1 MIKYVITLLFIS
13 LFFLSLFF
21 TGHGGLVPTN
31 QLVYELGSPGTSWLD
46 RQKVEERLKQLPSDE
61 VLPILL
67 FEVAKGMPDGPIW
80 SSAGPNHDKNAPPE
94 WQAYYAVYRVW
105 EYHLKGAPS
114 QVMGEL
120 LLTLLKEANT
130 PAAKITV
137 IEGLFRHWIPKA
149 EKPIAELLQDSS
161 EDYTVRWSSAQVL
174 LRHIGIAH
182 HNRVLE
188 MAKSESGQSKYRLFV
203 LLVEPPYAK
212 QSGVDSDVVCLGFGM
227 IKEERKVDPDYNST
241 AYFIAR
247 YLETYLS
254 QRFAPDQY
262 LKKYQDKHG
271 LNDSFFRDTVDN
283 ALKWWTENMLRFIYP
298 GKKGSGLN
306 HLLEIFIQ
314 RRG

>member
-1 MIKYVITLLFIS
+1 MTKYVIILLFIA
-13 LFFLSLFF
+13 LFFLSSIFA
-21 TGHGGLVPTN
+21 GHGGSEPIS
-31 QLVYELGSPGTSWLD
+31 QLVYELGSPGTLWQD

-80 SSAGPNHDKNAPPE
+80 SSAGAEHDKDAPPE
-94 WQAYYAVYRVW
+94 WQAYYAVFRVW
-105 EYHLKGAPS
+105 KYHLKGTPS

-137 IEGLFRHWIPKA
+137 INGLFWHWIPKA
-149 EKPIAELLQDSS
+149 EKPIAYLLQDSS
-161 EDYTVRWSSAQVL
+161 EDFSVRWSSAQVL
-174 LRHIGIAH
+174 LRHIGIAY

-188 MAKSESGQSKYRLFV
+188 MAETESGQSKYRLFV

-212 QSGVDSDVVCLGFGM
+212 RTGVDSDVVWLGFEM
-227 IKEERKVDPDYNST
+227 IEEERKADPDRDSA

-283 ALKWWTENMLRFIYP
+283 ALKWWAENMQKYN
-298 GKKGSGLN
+298 KEK
-306 HLLEIFIQ
+306 
-314 RRG
+314 

>member
-1 MIKYVITLLFIS
+1 MIKYVIILLFIS
-13 LFFLSLFF
+13 LFFLSSIFA
-21 TGHGGLVPTN
+21 GHSGFEPIN
-31 QLVYELGSPGTSWLD
+31 QLVYELGSLGTSWQD

-67 FEVAKGMPDGPIW
+67 LEVAKGMPDGPIW

-105 EYHLKGAPS
+105 KYHLKGAPS

-120 LLTLLKEANT
+120 LLTLLKETNT

-137 IEGLFRHWIPKA
+137 IDGLFRHWIPKA
-149 EKPIAELLQDSS
+149 EKPIAELLQDSR

-174 LRHIGIAH
+174 LRHIGIAY

-212 QSGVDSDVVCLGFGM
+212 HSGVDSDVVCLGFGM
-227 IKEERKVDPDYNST
+227 IEKERKADPDYDST

-247 YLETYLS
+247 YLETYLN

-262 LKKYQDKHG
+262 LEKYQDKHG

-283 ALKWWTENMLRFIYP
+283 ALKWWTENMLKYN
-298 GKKGSGLN
+298 K
-306 HLLEIFIQ
+306 E
-314 RRG
+314 

>member
-1 MIKYVITLLFIS
+1 MIKYVIILLFIS
-13 LFFLSLFF
+13 LFFLSSIFA
-21 TGHGGLVPTN
+21 GHGDLEPTN
-31 QLVYELGSPGTSWLD
+31 QLVYELGSPGTSWQD

-80 SSAGPNHDKNAPPE
+80 SSAGPDHDKDAPPE
-94 WQAYYAVYRVW
+94 WQAYYAVFRVW

-120 LLTLLKEANT
+120 LLTLLKGTNT

-137 IEGLFRHWIPKA
+137 INGLFRHWIPKA

-161 EDYTVRWSSAQVL
+161 EDYSVRWSSAQVL
-174 LRHIGIAH
+174 LRHIGIAY

-188 MAKSESGQSKYRLFV
+188 IAKSESGQSKYRLFV

-212 QSGVDSDVVCLGFGM
+212 RSGVDSDVVCLGFGM
-227 IKEERKVDPDYNST
+227 IEEERKADPDYDS
-241 AYFIAR
+241 AGYFIAR
-247 YLETYLS
+247 YLERYLS

-283 ALKWWTENMLRFIYP
+283 ALKWWTENMQKYN
-298 GKKGSGLN
+298 KEK
-306 HLLEIFIQ
+306 
-314 RRG
+314 

>member
-1 MIKYVITLLFIS
+1 MIKYVIILLFIS
-13 LFFLSLFF
+13 LFFLSSIFA
-21 TGHGGLVPTN
+21 GHCGLESIN
-31 QLVYELGSPGTSWLD
+31 QLVYELGSPGTSWQD

-67 FEVAKGMPDGPIW
+67 FEIAKGMPDGPIW
-80 SSAGPNHDKNAPPE
+80 SSAGPVHDKDAPPE
-94 WQAYYAVYRVW
+94 WQAYYAVFRVW
-105 EYHLKGAPS
+105 KYHLKGAPS

-120 LLTLLKEANT
+120 LLTLLKRADT

-137 IEGLFRHWIPKA
+137 INGLFWHWIPQA

-161 EDYTVRWSSAQVL
+161 EDYSVRWSSAQVL
-174 LRHIGIAH
+174 LRHIGISY

-188 MAKSESGQSKYRLFV
+188 MAETESGQSKYRLFV

-212 QSGVDSDVVCLGFGM
+212 RTGVDSNVVCLGFEM
-227 IKEERKVDPDYNST
+227 IKEERKADPDHDSA

-247 YLETYLS
+247 YLETYLNR
-254 QRFAPDQY
+254 RFAPDQY

-283 ALKWWTENMLRFIYP
+283 ALKWWTENRQKYN
-298 GKKGSGLN
+298 KEK
-306 HLLEIFIQ
+306 
-314 RRG
+314 

>member
-1 MIKYVITLLFIS
+1 MRKYVITLLFIS
-13 LFFLSLFF
+13 LFFLSLIFA
-21 TGHGGLVPTN
+21 GHSGLEPIN
-31 QLVYELGSPGTSWLD
+31 QLVYELGSPGTSWQD
-46 RQKVEERLKQLPSDE
+46 RQKVEERLKQLPCDE

-80 SSAGPNHDKNAPPE
+80 NSAGPNHDKNAPPE

-120 LLTLLKEANT
+120 LLILLKEANT

-137 IEGLFRHWIPKA
+137 IDGLFRHWIPKA

-174 LRHIGIAH
+174 LKHIGIAY
-182 HNRVLE
+182 HNIVLE

-212 QSGVDSDVVCLGFGM
+212 QSGDDSDIVCLGFEM
-227 IKEERKVDPDYNST
+227 IEEERKSDPDYDSA

-262 LKKYQDKHG
+262 LKKYQGKHG

-298 GKKGSGLN
+298 GKR
-306 HLLEIFIQ
+306 EQ
-314 RRG
+314 D

>member
-1 MIKYVITLLFIS
+1 MIKCVTILLFIS
-13 LFFLSLFF
+13 LFFLSSIFAGSGSLE
-21 TGHGGLVPTN
+21 PIN
-31 QLVYELGSPGTSWLD
+31 QLVHELGSPETSWQD

-80 SSAGPNHDKNAPPE
+80 SSAGPNHDKDAPPE
-94 WQAYYAVYRVW
+94 WQAHYAVFRVW
-105 EYHLKGAPS
+105 KYHLKGAPS

-130 PAAKITV
+130 PVAKITV
-137 IEGLFRHWIPKA
+137 INGLFRHWIPNA
-149 EKPIAELLQDSS
+149 EKPIAELLQDPS
-161 EDYTVRWSSAQVL
+161 EDCFVRWSAAQVL
-174 LRHIGIAH
+174 LRRIGIAY
-182 HNRVLE
+182 HNIVLE
-188 MAKSESGQSKYRLFV
+188 MAEAESGQSKYRLFV

-212 QSGVDSDVVCLGFGM
+212 RTGVDSDVVCLGFEM
-227 IKEERKVDPDYNST
+227 IEEERKADPDHDSA

-254 QRFAPDQY
+254 QKFAPDQY

-283 ALKWWTENMLRFIYP
+283 ALKWWTENRQKYN
-298 GKKGSGLN
+298 KEK
-306 HLLEIFIQ
+306 
-314 RRG
+314 

>member
-1 MIKYVITLLFIS
+1 MIKYVIILLFIS
-13 LFFLSLFF
+13 LFFLSSIFA
-21 TGHGGLVPTN
+21 GQGGLEPIN
-31 QLVYELGSPGTSWLD
+31 QLVHELGFPGTSWQD
-46 RQKVEERLKQLPSDE
+46 RQKVEERLMQLPSDE

-67 FEVAKGMPDGPIW
+67 LEVAKGMPDGPIW
-80 SSAGPNHDKNAPPE
+80 SSAGPDHDKDAPPE
-94 WQAYYAVYRVW
+94 WQAYYAVSRVW
-105 EYHLKGAPS
+105 KYHLKGVPS

-137 IEGLFRHWIPKA
+137 IDGLFRHWIPKA

-161 EDYTVRWSSAQVL
+161 EDYSVRRSSAQVL
-174 LRHIGIAH
+174 LRHIGIAY

-188 MAKSESGQSKYRLFV
+188 IAKSESGQSKYRLFV

-212 QSGVDSDVVCLGFGM
+212 RSGVDSDVVCLGFGM
-227 IKEERKVDPDYNST
+227 IEEERKADPDYDS
-241 AYFIAR
+241 AGYFIAR

-283 ALKWWTENMLRFIYP
+283 ALKWWTENMQKYN
-298 GKKGSGLN
+298 KEK
-306 HLLEIFIQ
+306 
-314 RRG
+314 

>member
-1 MIKYVITLLFIS
+1 MRKYVITLLFIS
-13 LFFLSLFF
+13 LFFLSSFF

-31 QLVYELGSPGTSWLD
+31 QLVYELGFPGTSWQD

-67 FEVAKGMPDGPIW
+67 LEVAKGMPDGPIW

-105 EYHLKGAPS
+105 KYHLKGVPS

-137 IEGLFRHWIPKA
+137 IDGLFRHWIPKA

-174 LRHIGIAH
+174 LRHIGIAY

-227 IKEERKVDPDYNST
+227 IEEERKADPDYDST

-283 ALKWWTENMLRFIYP
+283 ALKWWTENMLKYN
-298 GKKGSGLN
+298 KEK
-306 HLLEIFIQ
+306 
-314 RRG
+314 

>member
-1 MIKYVITLLFIS
+1 MTKYVIILLFIA
-13 LFFLSLFF
+13 LFFLSSIFA
-21 TGHGGLVPTN
+21 GHGGSEPIS
-31 QLVYELGSPGTSWLD
+31 QLVYELGSPGTSWQD

-61 VLPILL
+61 ILPILL

-80 SSAGPNHDKNAPPE
+80 SSAGPDHDKDAPPE
-94 WQAYYAVYRVW
+94 WQAYYAVFRVW

-120 LLTLLKEANT
+120 LLTLLKGANT

-137 IEGLFRHWIPKA
+137 INGLFWHWIPKA
-149 EKPIAELLQDSS
+149 EKSIAYLLQDSS
-161 EDYTVRWSSAQVL
+161 EDYSVRWSSAQVL
-174 LRHIGIAH
+174 LRHIGIAY

-188 MAKSESGQSKYRLFV
+188 MAETESGQSKYRLFV

-212 QSGVDSDVVCLGFGM
+212 RTGVDSDVVCLGFEM
-227 IKEERKVDPDYNST
+227 IEEERKADPDYDSA
-241 AYFIAR
+241 AYFITR
-247 YLETYLS
+247 YLEIYLS

-283 ALKWWTENMLRFIYP
+283 ALKWWAENMQKYN
-298 GKKGSGLN
+298 KEK
-306 HLLEIFIQ
+306 
-314 RRG
+314 

>member
-1 MIKYVITLLFIS
+1 MIKYVIILLFIS
-13 LFFLSLFF
+13 LFFLSSIFA
-21 TGHGGLVPTN
+21 GHGGLEPIN
-31 QLVYELGSPGTSWLD
+31 QLVHELGSPGTLWQD

-80 SSAGPNHDKNAPPE
+80 SSAGPDHDKDAPSE
-94 WQAYYAVYRVW
+94 WQAYYAVFRVW
-105 EYHLKGAPS
+105 EYHLKGAHS

-130 PAAKITV
+130 SAAKIMV
-137 IEGLFRHWIPKA
+137 IDGLFRHWIPKA

-174 LRHIGIAH
+174 LRHIGIAY

-227 IKEERKVDPDYNST
+227 IKEERKADPDYNST

-271 LNDSFFRDTVDN
+271 LNDSFFRDTIDN
-283 ALKWWTENMLRFIYP
+283 ALKWWTENMLRYN
-298 GKKGSGLN
+298 K
-306 HLLEIFIQ
+306 
-314 RRG
+314 

>member
-1 MIKYVITLLFIS
+1 MIKYVIILLFIS
-13 LFFLSLFF
+13 LFFLSSIFA
-21 TGHGGLVPTN
+21 GHSGFEPIN
-31 QLVYELGSPGTSWLD
+31 QLVYELGSPGTSWQD

-61 VLPILL
+61 VLPILFL
-67 FEVAKGMPDGPIW
+67 EVAKGMPDGPIW
-80 SSAGPNHDKNAPPE
+80 SSAGPSHDKNALPE

-105 EYHLKGAPS
+105 KYHLKGAPS

-137 IEGLFRHWIPKA
+137 IDGLFRHWIPKA
-149 EKPIAELLQDSS
+149 EKPIAELLQDSR

-174 LRHIGIAH
+174 LRHIGIAY

-188 MAKSESGQSKYRLFV
+188 MAKSESGQLKYRLFV
-203 LLVEPPYAK
+203 LLVEPPYEK

-227 IKEERKVDPDYNST
+227 IEEERKADSDYDST

-247 YLETYLS
+247 YLETYLN

-283 ALKWWTENMLRFIYP
+283 ALKWWTENMLKYN
-298 GKKGSGLN
+298 KEK
-306 HLLEIFIQ
+306 
-314 RRG
+314 

>member
-1 MIKYVITLLFIS
+1 MRKYVITLLFIS
-13 LFFLSLFF
+13 LFFLSLIFA
-21 TGHGGLVPTN
+21 GHSGLEPIN
-31 QLVYELGSPGTSWLD
+31 QLVYELGSPGTSWQD

-61 VLPILL
+61 VLPVLL
-67 FEVAKGMPDGPIW
+67 FEVAKGLPDGPIW
-80 SSAGPNHDKNAPPE
+80 SSAGPDHDKDAPPE
-94 WQAYYAVYRVW
+94 WQAYYAVFRVW
-105 EYHLKGAPS
+105 EYHLKGVPS

-137 IEGLFRHWIPKA
+137 IDGLFRHWIPKA

-174 LRHIGIAH
+174 LRHIGIAY

-188 MAKSESGQSKYRLFV
+188 IAKSESGQSKYRLFV
-203 LLVEPPYAK
+203 LLLEPPYAK
-212 QSGVDSDVVCLGFGM
+212 RTGVDSDIVCLGFE
-227 IKEERKVDPDYNST
+227 IIEEERKSDPDYDST

-247 YLETYLS
+247 YLETYLN

-283 ALKWWTENMLRFIYP
+283 ALKWWTENMQKYN
-298 GKKGSGLN
+298 KEK
-306 HLLEIFIQ
+306 
-314 RRG
+314 

>member
-1 MIKYVITLLFIS
+1 MIKYAITLLFIS
-13 LFFLSLFF
+13 LFFLSSFF

-67 FEVAKGMPDGPIW
+67 LEVAKGMPDGPIW

-105 EYHLKGAPS
+105 KYHLKGVPS

-130 PAAKITV
+130 PAAKIMV
-137 IEGLFRHWIPKA
+137 IDGLFRHWISKA

-174 LRHIGIAH
+174 LRHIGIAY
-182 HNRVLE
+182 HNKVLE
-188 MAKSESGQSKYRLFV
+188 MVKSESGQSKYRLFV

-227 IKEERKVDPDYNST
+227 IEEERKADPDYNST

-283 ALKWWTENMLRFIYP
+283 ALKWWTENMQKYN
-298 GKKGSGLN
+298 KEK
-306 HLLEIFIQ
+306 
-314 RRG
+314 